1 MCEMK
6 TIGTLFLLVGLGLG
20 VVGAVEPV
28 RLSDGAVRGEER
40 VKVRPRMTHEQLSKL
55 QRPRDPGLK
64 VRKVRLADIE

>member
-6 TIGTLFLLVGLGLG
+6 TIGAVVLLAALGLG

-40 VKVRPRMTHEQLSKL
+40 VKAVSYTHLRAHET
-55 QRPRDPGLK
+55 
-64 VRKVRLADIE
+64 